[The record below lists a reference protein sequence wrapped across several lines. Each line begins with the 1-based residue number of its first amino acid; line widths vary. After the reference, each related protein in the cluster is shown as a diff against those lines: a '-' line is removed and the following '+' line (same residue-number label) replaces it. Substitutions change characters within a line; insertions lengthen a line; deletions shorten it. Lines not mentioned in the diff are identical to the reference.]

1 MNFDERIVGGPSD
14 MSTAD
19 ERSRAAIVSDLWNH
33 TETLVTQ
40 ELNLLRRDVE
50 QRMTKARNDLLELS
64 LAGAVAYI
72 GVMALSSA
80 AVLLLAKRIEPW
92 AAALIVGLLVL
103 ALGYGMLHHAM
114 RKLARE
120 DLVPRTA
127 IQSAETT
134 THTIKEALR

>member
-1 MNFDERIVGGPSD
+1 MNFDEESGEGVRTS
-14 MSTAD
+14 AD
-19 ERSRAAIVSDLWNH
+19 ERTRAAIVSDLWTN
-33 TETLVTQ
+33 TEALINQ
-40 ELNLLRRDVE
+40 ELNLFRRDIE
-50 QRMTKARNDLLELS
+50 QRMIQARRDLLELS

-72 GVMALSSA
+72 GVMVLSAA
-80 AVLLLAKRIEPW
+80 AVLLLAKRVEPW

-103 ALGYGMLHHAM
+103 AVGYGMLHHAI

-127 IQSAETT
+127 IQSAENT